1 MGMGRCDDEPAV
13 SRTDLAE
20 DRTVLANERTFA
32 GWMRT
37 SLASVAIGVGFHAL
51 FPAMSPSWV
60 PRAIATAFL
69 LLAVAIIV
77 MAERRA
83 AAVMERLSAHVVVT
97 VKTMNLRALAG
108 AITIGATALICA
120 IWFASPA

>member
-1 MGMGRCDDEPAV
+1 
-13 SRTDLAE
+13 
-20 DRTVLANERTFA
+20 
-32 GWMRT
+32 
-37 SLASVAIGVGFHAL
+37 
-51 FPAMSPSWV
+51 MSPSWV

-97 VKTMNLRALAG
+97 VKPMNLRTLAG
-108 AITIGATALICA
+108 AIAVGAFALICA
-120 IWFASPA
+120 IWLTRPA